1 MFEVVKKESPNCD
14 IIIKAAAVADYKPKK
29 YSDNKIKKKEGE
41 INIELE
47 KTEDILKYLGEN
59 KKEGQILIGFSMET
73 TNVEENSKQKL
84 IKKNLDM
91 IVANNLKEKGAGFG
105 TDTNL
110 VTFITKNESK
120 KLPLLSKE
128 KVGDELFNEIMSWK

>member
-1 MFEVVKKESPNCD
+1 
-14 IIIKAAAVADYKPKK
+14 
-29 YSDNKIKKKEGE
+29 
-41 INIELE
+41 
-47 KTEDILKYLGEN
+47 
-59 KKEGQILIGFSMET
+59 MET